1 MSPWLYLL
9 ASLIGAAFTAS
20 ALIRARRLSYFTFPY
35 FMGAWLTSELALHH
49 IAWQAAATLVFAAAG
64 ALQAWP
70 GLLGLG
76 LTFVSWAGLLLAHH
90 RALQAAPTTRLTM
103 GEHGLE
109 PETEVIASRL
119 VNPFKFGRPGVTR
132 VSNIPYGE
140 SLPGDRGRRHLLDV
154 IMPAAEGEARPV
166 LLQIHGGG
174 WVFGDKE
181 QQGQPLMRHLAQR
194 GWVCFASNYRLSPQA
209 TFPDH
214 IVDVK
219 RAIAWVRAHAAE
231 YGGDPDFI
239 CITGGS
245 AGGHL
250 AALAALSANDPAYQ
264 PSFEQADTTVQACV
278 PFYGVYDFLDRENIR
293 GSASMQP
300 FLEKRIF
307 KCSPDTARELWENA
321 SPISRVHADA
331 PPFLIIH
338 GTHDSLVFNEE
349 AQLFVHAL
357 SEKSK
362 SPVVYLEYPGAQH
375 AFDCFH
381 SVRSTHAVHAVT
393 AFLDQTRAAQQGED

>member
-1 MSPWLYLL
+1 M
-9 ASLIGAAFTAS
+9 
-20 ALIRARRLSYFTFPY
+20 
-35 FMGAWLTSELALHH
+35 
-49 IAWQAAATLVFAAAG
+49 
-64 ALQAWP
+64 
-70 GLLGLG
+70 
-76 LTFVSWAGLLLAHH
+76 
-90 RALQAAPTTRLTM
+90 
-103 GEHGLE
+103 
-109 PETEVIASRL
+109 
-119 VNPFKFGRPGVTR
+119 
-132 VSNIPYGE
+132 
-140 SLPGDRGRRHLLDV
+140 
-154 IMPAAEGEARPV
+154 
-166 LLQIHGGG
+166 
-174 WVFGDKE
+174 
-181 QQGQPLMRHLAQR
+181 
-194 GWVCFASNYRLSPQA
+194 
-209 TFPDH
+209 
-214 IVDVK
+214 
-219 RAIAWVRAHAAE
+219 
-231 YGGDPDFI
+231 
-239 CITGGS
+239 
-245 AGGHL
+245 
-250 AALAALSANDPAYQ
+250 
-264 PSFEQADTTVQACV
+264 

-375 AFDCFH
+375 AFDSFH